1 MDVGEIPDDLPP
13 LIGQVPLE
21 MLDFVDRYPD
31 MQETPAQFQE
41 RCAQIALRCFWND
54 KFAAEEKKPD
64 VSEVAESLLRPSA
77 NGVH

>member
-1 MDVGEIPDDLPP
+1 
-13 LIGQVPLE
+13 
-21 MLDFVDRYPD
+21 